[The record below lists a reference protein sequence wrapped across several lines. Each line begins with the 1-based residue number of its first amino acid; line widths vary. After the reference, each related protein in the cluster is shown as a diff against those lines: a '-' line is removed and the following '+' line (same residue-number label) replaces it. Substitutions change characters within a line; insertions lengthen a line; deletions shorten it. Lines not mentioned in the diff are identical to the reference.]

1 MTRRKEVHHTN
12 RRQLRGMEFCDQ
24 YCYFSSVCESQ
35 KMTMASWLITP
46 VELLGDEAVSRD
58 AVLSQ
63 QFIDEDQLELWRYSV
78 ELWLDVWSLTKIVF
92 FVVSL

>member
-63 QFIDEDQLELWRYSV
+63 QFIDEDQLEL
-78 ELWLDVWSLTKIVF
+78 
-92 FVVSL
+92 